1 MHAIVSENNCDYID
15 IDDARA
21 EYYALHWREGRG
33 RECGGERETRV
44 CASERER
51 VSVSRAL
58 RLRKKKKECI
68 IIASNIIITNNI
80 INVPFFP
87 WSITVAWLWLLRFTL
102 QSRSFLFFDL
112 FRFTFHFFFLTRVSI
127 SRNCTLVPTSDNDG
141 NASVMFRLILLS
153 KSDSALRFVN
163 SAA

>member
-87 WSITVAWLWLLRFTL
+87 WSRLPDSGFYASRFN
-102 QSRSFLFFDL
+102 
-112 FRFTFHFFFLTRVSI
+112 HAAFFFSTFFGSLFIFSFSLEFPFRATAPSSRHPTMTETHPLCSVSFYFLRVTRLYVSSI
-127 SRNCTLVPTSDNDG
+127 PPLN
-141 NASVMFRLILLS
+141 
-153 KSDSALRFVN
+153 
-163 SAA
+163 